1 VKEDLELEWRKGV
14 VKEPFN
20 KLSELELL
28 TSHNLEDELPVI
40 LEALLCSDDLMTHEL
55 WEW

>member
-28 TSHNLEDELPVI
+28 TSHYLEDELPVI
-40 LEALLCSDDLMTHEL
+40 LEALL
-55 WEW
+55 